1 MTVLVRIYIR
11 MYLLFVILSGVNSVY
26 VVFFL
31 PSRSGV
37 NYQHSVR
44 IRIVC
49 SCFSVLIISLVQ
61 VESFFLSFYSWFY
74 AVLFLS
80 FLNKTCATK
89 KAAEE

>member
-49 SCFSVLIISLVQ
+49 SCFSVLIISLVL
-61 VESFFLSFYSWFY
+61 VESFFFVLLLLVLCCTFFILS
-74 AVLFLS
+74 
-80 FLNKTCATK
+80 K
-89 KAAEE
+89 